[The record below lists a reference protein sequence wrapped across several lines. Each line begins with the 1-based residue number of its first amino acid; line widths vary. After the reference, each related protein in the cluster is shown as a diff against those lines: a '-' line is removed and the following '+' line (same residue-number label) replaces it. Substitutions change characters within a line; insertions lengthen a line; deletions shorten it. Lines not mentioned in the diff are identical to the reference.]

1 MHLLERLLT
10 GGGFDDR
17 LDLIPEIAR
26 LWCGGSRHIP
36 MARWAIRPPKGVLTP
51 QLLDAMR
58 VHKQMLLD
66 LVETFQERAAIL
78 EYSAGLARDDA
89 EWLAWQ
95 ELGGEGP
102 PRALA
107 S

>member
-1 MHLLERLLT
+1 MTALALFHKLHTWGVKLT
-10 GGGFDDR
+10 PYPDGT
-17 LDLIPEIAR
+17 LHYKA
-26 LWCGGSRHIP
+26 
-36 MARWAIRPPKGVLTP
+36 PKGIMTP
-51 QLLDAMR
+51 ALLDTLR
-58 VHKQMLLD
+58 EHKEALLD
-66 LVETFQERAAIL
+66 LVEAFEERAGIL
-78 EYSAGLARDDA
+78 EYDAGLAREDA

>member
-1 MHLLERLLT
+1 MTPLVLFRTLRHLGVRL
-10 GGGFDDR
+10 R
-17 LDLIPEIAR
+17 LYPDGQHLHVSAPV
-26 LWCGGSRHIP
+26 
-36 MARWAIRPPKGVLTP
+36 GVLTEEMRA
-51 QLLDAMR
+51 AMR
-58 VHKQMLLD
+58 QHKEALLT
-66 LVETFQERAAIL
+66 LVEAFEERAGML
-78 EYSAGLARDDA
+78 EYDAGLAREDA

>member
-1 MHLLERLLT
+1 MTARALFHKLHAWGVKLTPYPDGTLRYKAPKGTITPALLE
-10 GGGFDDR
+10 
-17 LDLIPEIAR
+17 
-26 LWCGGSRHIP
+26 
-36 MARWAIRPPKGVLTP
+36 M
-51 QLLDAMR
+51 MR
-58 VHKQMLLD
+58 AHKEALVT
-66 LVETFQERAAIL
+66 LVEAFEERAAIL
-78 EYSAGLARDDA
+78 EYDAGLARDDA

>member
-1 MHLLERLLT
+1 MTALALFRYARQLGVELKPNPDGVHLTARAAPGIITPEFLETLRQHKEALLT
-10 GGGFDDR
+10 
-17 LDLIPEIAR
+17 
-26 LWCGGSRHIP
+26 
-36 MARWAIRPPKGVLTP
+36 
-51 QLLDAMR
+51 
-58 VHKQMLLD
+58 
-66 LVETFQERAAIL
+66 LVEAFEERAGML
-78 EYSAGLARDDA
+78 EYDAGLARDDA